1 MKVGAKS
8 LMFLVFIFAIF
19 GIEYARRKYLE
30 TKNENEGF
38 SKASDAAKMS
48 GKIALFIILIIV
60 FYAIA
65 FYMLSNI
72 TGGGGGPDAAILLPV
87 IGGILLAP
95 GTLAYYLAFVL
106 IN

>member
-1 MKVGAKS
+1 MKVVSKS
-8 LMFLVFIFAIF
+8 LLFLGFMFAIF
-19 GIEYARRKYLE
+19 CIEYARHKYLE
-30 TKNENEGF
+30 TKNKNEGF

-48 GKIALFIILIIV
+48 GKITLFIILMIV
-60 FYAIA
+60 FYAGA
-65 FYMLSNI
+65 FYMMSNI
-72 TGGGGGPDAAILLPV
+72 TGGGGGPDAAVLLPV

>member
-1 MKVGAKS
+1 MKVGSKS
-8 LMFLVFIFAIF
+8 LLFLGFIFAIF
-19 GIEYARRKYLE
+19 CMEFARRQYLE

-38 SKASDAAKMS
+38 SKASDAAKMT
-48 GKIALFIILIIV
+48 GKITLFIILMIV
-60 FYAIA
+60 FYVPVI
-65 FYMLSNI
+65 YMISNMGGV
-72 TGGGGGPDAAILLPV
+72 GGGGGAAVLLPA

>member
-1 MKVGAKS
+1 MKVGSKS
-8 LMFLVFIFAIF
+8 LLFLGFIFSIF
-19 GIEYARRKYLE
+19 CMEFARRQYLE

-38 SKASDAAKMS
+38 SKASDAAKMT
-48 GKIALFIILIIV
+48 GKITLFIILMIV
-60 FYAIA
+60 FYVPVI
-65 FYMLSNI
+65 YMISNM
-72 TGGGGGPDAAILLPV
+72 GGGGGGGAAVLLPA

>member
-1 MKVGAKS
+1 MKIGSKS
-8 LMFLVFIFAIF
+8 LIFLGFIFAIF
-19 GIEYARRKYLE
+19 AIEYARRKYLE

-72 TGGGGGPDAAILLPV
+72 TGGGGGPDAAVLLPV
-87 IGGILLAP
+87 IGGILFGP
-95 GTLAYYLAFVL
+95 GILAYYLAFVL

>member
-1 MKVGAKS
+1 MKIGSKS
-8 LMFLVFIFAIF
+8 LIFLGFIFAIF

-60 FYAIA
+60 FYACA
-65 FYMLSNI
+65 FFIMSNI
-72 TGGGGGPDAAILLPV
+72 TGGGGGPDAAVLLPV
-87 IGGILLAP
+87 IGGILFGPGILAS
-95 GTLAYYLAFVL
+95 YLAFVL